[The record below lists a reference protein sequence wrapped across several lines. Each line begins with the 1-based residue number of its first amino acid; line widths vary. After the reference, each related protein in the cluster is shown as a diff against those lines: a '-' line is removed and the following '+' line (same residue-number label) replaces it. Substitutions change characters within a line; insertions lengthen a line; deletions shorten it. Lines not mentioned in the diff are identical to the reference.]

1 MPKAICAP
9 ITGVS
14 RVPALGPEAIRRDT
28 WIQAGR
34 PRCHPIGRR
43 PEIEVDHRKIGGLEE
58 GRSSTTACFPMVL
71 RFPAV
76 SSLRRYTFRVF
87 RVFRGESSVAG
98 RPCSGQRPSDS
109 RCAWRFLP
117 SGPAPTNE
125 GVDQSRAQIGGSVD
139 SLIRRSPT
147 TAGRYSRPTTRLR
160 RPTPKGPGRATG
172 CP

>member
-1 MPKAICAP
+1 MPNRQGQRGDSPGQMFLLAP
-9 ITGVS
+9 RQPGFGQIN
-14 RVPALGPEAIRRDT
+14 RWQCE
-28 WIQAGR
+28 
-34 PRCHPIGRR
+34 PRKPRNTRKKRLLGRR
-43 PEIEVDHRKIGGLEE
+43 VSPC
-58 GRSSTTACFPMVL
+58 SSTTACFPMVL

-87 RVFRGESSVAG
+87 RVFRGESSAAG
-98 RPCSGQRPSDS
+98 RPCPGQRPSDS
-109 RCAWRFLP
+109 RCAWRFLA

-125 GVDQSRAQIGGSVD
+125 GVNQSRAQIGGSVD